1 MNSDIQNQPAND
13 QPATVKP
20 RASTGKIVA
29 RVIGFSCLSTLLLP
43 IWIVIQIISYSNS
56 MNSQLNPEPIPSVV
70 ELSPMATEYKAQVV
84 ENVSLIPSFN
94 EPIAA
99 MFNRGLPCP
108 GEDQSPDSC
117 LMFSTNKLQDR
128 QDAKICSET
137 LAFAKKLGFTH
148 DSIPGD
154 LQMQKISNKSQAR
167 CETVMTSYPRSVGWG
182 WISPAYYLQGTATN
196 GAPIAIQ
203 LSGTQLS
210 PVDYSQALPKLNTD
224 TSKLHTEKY
233 EYSLITS
240 TNYDFPDPI
249 DQIPDYSDSKIQL
262 AALLDTFAYYRRSNP
277 ELPVFNADFARNM
290 IADYKLKF
298 RFNGQVE
305 AFLDSKG
312 EVHMVHFIDPD
323 KFEACVSVGANEK
336 EFSKEFPEEI
346 ELGMAESGLPGGA
359 VELGGVGTNVAS
371 LKARPTFGNYMLGSC
386 K

>member
-1 MNSDIQNQPAND
+1 
-13 QPATVKP
+13 
-20 RASTGKIVA
+20 
-29 RVIGFSCLSTLLLP
+29 
-43 IWIVIQIISYSNS
+43 
-56 MNSQLNPEPIPSVV
+56 
-70 ELSPMATEYKAQVV
+70 
-84 ENVSLIPSFN
+84 
-94 EPIAA
+94 
-99 MFNRGLPCP
+99 MFT
-108 GEDQSPDSC
+108 
-117 LMFSTNKLQDR
+117 TNKLQDR

-154 LQMQKISNKSQAR
+154 AQMQKISNKSQAR
-167 CETVMTSYPRSVGWG
+167 CETMMSSYPRSVGWG

-224 TSKLHTEKY
+224 TSKLHKEKY

-298 RFNGQVE
+298 RFNGEVE

-312 EVHMVHFIDPD
+312 EVHMVHFVDPN

-346 ELGMAESGLPGGA
+346 ELGMSESGLPGGA

>member
-1 MNSDIQNQPAND
+1 MNSDIQNEPANVQPA
-13 QPATVKP
+13 PVKP

-43 IWIVIQIISYSNS
+43 IWIISQIISYTNS

-70 ELSPMATEYKAQVV
+70 ELSPMATEYKAQVMD
-84 ENVSLIPSFN
+84 NVSLIPSFN

-117 LMFSTNKLQDR
+117 LLFTTNKLQDR

-154 LQMQKISNKSQAR
+154 AQMQKISNKSQAR

-224 TSKLHTEKY
+224 TSKLHKEKY

-240 TNYDFPDPI
+240 TNYDFPDAI

-298 RFNGQVE
+298 RFNGKVE

-312 EVHMVHFIDPD
+312 EVHMVHFVDSD

-346 ELGMAESGLPGGA
+346 ELGMSESGLPGGA

-371 LKARPTFGNYMLGSC
+371 LKARPTFGNYMLGPC